1 MNHDLCISDELSECA
16 DRKPSLRS
24 ETFNEHWNRTI
35 AYSEAACQP
44 IGNIYGKIFQNTYLQ
59 NACNG

>member
-44 IGNIYGKIFQNTYLQ
+44 IGNIYGKIFQNT
-59 NACNG
+59 